1 MHPLPLAIR
10 TFHLAFLSSPGPAHC
25 SAAARAAGPPR
36 RARSFARASTDLAA
50 QRCRQHYALVAT
62 TTSVDVVG
70 SSSSSSSPVPALPSS
85 LPYVLLPLHHS
96 MLPNCCLLSPCC
108 SVPLQCSMKCPKGVC
123 LLILVAMLILP
134 THVCRLLP
142 PRPRSAPRI
151 PSVAVLTSASF
162 NVVLPSL
169 VPLLLLGRSMLPP
182 LPTTATARGRF
193 ILTLNGLTRC
203 WTQVVGNTP
212 VCLEDSILS
221 SSDIGHYLLLPIYCR
236 QMGFVFRMLHFVPP
250 ICDAHFIHSD
260 VSLHLLSRRT

>member
-1 MHPLPLAIR
+1 MQAALCVGRYHHFSGRRFCGFVFVFACACPAIVSSLR
-10 TFHLAFLSSPGPAHC
+10 SPSSP
-25 SAAARAAGPPR
+25 
-36 RARSFARASTDLAA
+36 
-50 QRCRQHYALVAT
+50 
-62 TTSVDVVG
+62 
-70 SSSSSSSPVPALPSS
+70 S
-85 LPYVLLPLHHS
+85 LHAPQ
-96 MLPNCCLLSPCC
+96 LLSPQPRC

-236 QMGFVFRMLHFVPP
+236 QMGFVFRMLHFVPA